1 MIILPLVITTCIL
14 TSKETEVKEIDKYQ
28 ELKQNLIENSNPE
41 LAKQM
46 EKYLRNKFKFYG
58 LKSPERRKSYHDLI
72 KAERKNKKIDWK
84 LLDQAWSDS
93 HREAQYFACDY
104 LISLEKYLTFEDID
118 HIFYYVKSKQWWDT
132 IDSLIKPIGKIG
144 LRDERV
150 NELML
155 AWSKDNDFW
164 VRRVAIEHQLLRKDK
179 MNIELLEKILENN
192 LNSSEFFIN
201 KAIGWALRDYSKTNP
216 EWVRE
221 FIENHVSDMAPL
233 SIKEGSK
240 YLPS

>member
-1 MIILPLVITTCIL
+1 M
-14 TSKETEVKEIDKYQ
+14 KEIDKYQ
-28 ELKQNLIENSNPE
+28 ELKQKLIENSNPD

-58 LKSPERRKSYHDLI
+58 LKSPERRKSYRDLN
-72 KAERKNKKIDWK
+72 KAEKKNKKIDWK

-93 HREAQYFACDY
+93 HREAQYFVCDY

-118 HIFYYVKSKQWWDT
+118 QIFNYIKSKQWWDT

-150 NELML
+150 NDLML
-155 AWSKDNDFW
+155 IRSKDNDFW

-240 YLPS
+240 YL

>member
-1 MIILPLVITTCIL
+1 M
-14 TSKETEVKEIDKYQ
+14 KEIDKYQ
-28 ELKQNLIENSNPE
+28 ELKQNLIENSNPD

-46 EKYLRNKFKFYG
+46 EKYLRNKFKFYD

-72 KAERKNKKIDWK
+72 KAEKKNKKIDWK

-93 HREAQYFACDY
+93 HREAQYFVCNY

-118 HIFYYVKSKQWWDT
+118 QIFNYIKSKQWWDT

-144 LRDERV
+144 LRDEKV
-150 NELML
+150 NDLML
-155 AWSKDNDFW
+155 TWSKDNDFW

-240 YLPS
+240 YL

>member
-1 MIILPLVITTCIL
+1 M
-14 TSKETEVKEIDKYQ
+14 KEIDKYQ
-28 ELKQNLIENSNPE
+28 ELKQNLIENSNPD

-72 KAERKNKKIDWK
+72 KAEKKNKKIDWK
-84 LLDQAWSDS
+84 FIDQAWSDS
-93 HREAQYFACDY
+93 YREAQYFVYDY

>member
-1 MIILPLVITTCIL
+1 M
-14 TSKETEVKEIDKYQ
+14 KEIDKYQ
-28 ELKQNLIENSNPE
+28 ELKQKLIENSNPE

-58 LKSPERRKSYHDLI
+58 LKSPERRKSYRDLI
-72 KAERKNKKIDWK
+72 KAEKKNKKIDWK
-84 LLDQAWSDS
+84 FLDQAWSDS
-93 HREAQYFACDY
+93 HRESQYFVCDY

-155 AWSKDNDFW
+155 SWSKDSDFW
-164 VRRVAIEHQLLRKDK
+164 VRRIAIEHQLLRKDK
-179 MNIELLEKILENN
+179 MNSELLEKILENN

-216 EWVRE
+216 EWVRK
-221 FIENHVSDMAPL
+221 FIKDHSSKMAPL

-240 YLPS
+240 YL

>member
-1 MIILPLVITTCIL
+1 M
-14 TSKETEVKEIDKYQ
+14 KELDKYQ
-28 ELKQNLIENSNPE
+28 QLKQKLVENSDPE
-41 LAKQM
+41 LATQM
-46 EKYLRNKFKFYG
+46 KKYLRNKFEFYG

-72 KAERKNKKIDWK
+72 KVEKKNKKIDWNF
-84 LLDQAWSDS
+84 LDQAWSDS
-93 HREAQYFACDY
+93 HREAQYFVCDY

-118 HIFYYVKSKQWWDT
+118 QIFNYIKSKQWWDT

-150 NELML
+150 NDLML
-155 AWSKDNDFW
+155 TWSKDNDFW

-240 YLPS
+240 YL

>member
-1 MIILPLVITTCIL
+1 M
-14 TSKETEVKEIDKYQ
+14 KEIDKYQ
-28 ELKQNLIENSNPE
+28 ELKQKLIENSNPD

-72 KAERKNKKIDWK
+72 KAEKKNKKIDWK

-93 HREAQYFACDY
+93 YREAQYFISNY
-104 LISLEKYLTFEDID
+104 LMSLEKYLTFEDID
-118 HIFYYVKSKQWWDT
+118 QIFNYIKSKQWWDT

-150 NELML
+150 NDLML
-155 AWSKDNDFW
+155 IWSKDNDFW

-201 KAIGWALRDYSKTNP
+201 KAIGWALRDYSKSNP

-240 YLPS
+240 YI

>member
-1 MIILPLVITTCIL
+1 M
-14 TSKETEVKEIDKYQ
+14 KEIDKYQ
-28 ELKQNLIENSNPE
+28 ELKQNLIENSNPD

-72 KAERKNKKIDWK
+72 KAEKKNKKIDWK

-93 HREAQYFACDY
+93 HREAQYFVCDY

-118 HIFYYVKSKQWWDT
+118 QIFNYIKSKQGWDT

-144 LRDERV
+144 LRDEKV
-150 NELML
+150 NDLML
-155 AWSKDNDFW
+155 TWSKDNDFW

-240 YLPS
+240 YL